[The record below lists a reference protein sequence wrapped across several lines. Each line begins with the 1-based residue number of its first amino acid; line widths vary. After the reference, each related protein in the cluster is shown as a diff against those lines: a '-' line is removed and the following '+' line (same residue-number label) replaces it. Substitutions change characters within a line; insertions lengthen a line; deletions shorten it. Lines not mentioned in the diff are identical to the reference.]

1 MFLHTAMI
9 QYIQASLD
17 KPSAA
22 ALAITAGVFVQEDV
36 TTVAVG
42 MMAADL
48 LVPIPLAMASLTVAT
63 VLNDFAMYGIGRF
76 AFLVPSLRRWVESRN
91 RLSLRA
97 SLDHRLVSTVVTT
110 QFLPGM
116 RLPIFAACGFF
127 KLSFPRFAAA
137 VICVTP
143 VWSPLVFTCAYFYG
157 LYALA
162 WFGIARWPI
171 ALILVLILAMAGRRH
186 WRNLGKN
193 YAAD

>member
-157 LYALA
+157 LYALT

-171 ALILVLILAMAGRRH
+171 ALILVLILAMAGMRH